1 MSYDPMREARGQV
14 TLRVNE
20 PMKFDI
26 ERIGRHEPAHAGGIV
41 PCAEVIEAGLG
52 VAFFAGEFVGRRLVI
67 DQAVVHVGQPVVVE
81 SRRDLARMASMH
93 SPARKPSMARQATRY
108 MLKRTSVLRVKGES
122 LKSLAP
128 AHVLGKPTVRIHDI
142 AKLLSVLT

>member
-52 VAFFAGEFVGRRLVI
+52 VAFFAGEFVGRKHILGR
-67 DQAVVHVGQPVVVE
+67 AVVHTGHCIVGVALDGTVKE
-81 SRRDLARMASMH
+81 SEKISSA
-93 SPARKPSMARQATRY
+93 
-108 MLKRTSVLRVKGES
+108 
-122 LKSLAP
+122 
-128 AHVLGKPTVRIHDI
+128 
-142 AKLLSVLT
+142 